1 MLDFLLP
8 EGRIVKG
15 HPLFD
20 RPVTDDNNRPVLDSN
35 NQQKTDRYI
44 AIAIPKNGST
54 DWKQTEWG
62 AQVVQAASD
71 PVEGYTAAEQSSPV
85 FSWKIVDGDSEVPNR
100 KGNAPKDQEG
110 FPGHWVIHLTTALPY
125 AVYANGDYAV
135 PVTDK
140 NEIKTGDFARI
151 YVSVKGNKP
160 AKTPGVYINPR
171 MAEITRAGQ
180 QIVSDNLPSAAS
192 VFGDGQSTSSPLAG
206 AITPPP
212 APNTPPPA
220 PAAPATPPP
229 VPVEEK
235 YDVQGTVYT
244 RSQLLAMPGW
254 TEAHLTNLPKVG

>member
-1 MLDFLLP
+1 MLELLLP

-71 PVEGYTAAEQSSPV
+71 PVEGYSAAEQSSPV
-85 FSWKIVDGDSEVPNR
+85 FSWKIVDGDSAVPNR

-110 FPGHWVIHLTTALPY
+110 FLGHWVIHLTTALPY
-125 AVYANGDYAV
+125 TVYANGNYAV

-192 VFGDGQSTSSPLAG
+192 VFGG
-206 AITPPP
+206 AAP
-212 APNTPPPA
+212 APS
-220 PAAPATPPP
+220 APATPPP
-229 VPVEEK
+229 AAPAAPNVPPAPPAPPAAPAPAEEEK
-235 YDVQGTVYT
+235 YNVNGAVYT

-254 TEAHLTNLPKVG
+254 TEAHLANQPRA

>member
-1 MLDFLLP
+1 MLELLLP

-125 AVYANGDYAV
+125 AVYANGNYAV

-192 VFGDGQSTSSPLAG
+192 VFGGSAPA
-206 AITPPP
+206 APATPPPAAP

-235 YDVQGTVYT
+235 YDVNGTVFT

-254 TEAHLTNLPKVG
+254 NESHLIHLPKVG